1 MSGWYPDPTGR
12 FEYRFHNDREWTADV
27 ATGGR
32 RSVDPLTSYTPP
44 TKNGGRSNGIA
55 VAGMVC
61 GIFAVVTAW
70 VPFVAVLGI
79 IAAIVGL
86 ALSIPA
92 LARSRE
98 RGRRGFAIAGVI
110 TSAVGLLLGVL
121 GIVLT
126 VVLVRAISA
135 FDDPGPVDVT
145 VEQCT
150 TDGGGGVLAE
160 VAVENL
166 SSKERSYTIEVDLGG
181 LDTEWIEIDDVGPG
195 DRATAQVT
203 GRSFG
208 LEPDCRI
215 VSINGPVPFGFDPD
229 TFDSND

>member
-1 MSGWYPDPTGR
+1 VSGWYPDPTGR
-12 FEYRFHNDREWTADV
+12 FEYRYHNDREWTADV
-27 ATGGR
+27 ASGGR

-44 TKNGGRSNGIA
+44 TSSGGSNGMA

-70 VPFVAVLGI
+70 VPFIAVIGI

-98 RGRRGFAIAGVI
+98 RGRRGFALAGVI

-126 VVLVRAISA
+126 VVVVRAINA

-145 VEQCT
+145 VERCEV
-150 TDGGGGVLAE
+150 DGSGVLAE
-160 VAVENL
+160 IAVENL
-166 SSKERSYTIEVDLGG
+166 SSKERSYTIEIDLGG
-181 LDTEWIEIDDVGPG
+181 LSTEWVEFDDVDPG
-195 DRATAQVT
+195 ERTTSVVT

-208 LEPDCRI
+208 LEPECRV

-229 TFDSND
+229 TWDTEN

>member
-1 MSGWYPDPTGR
+1 VSGWYPDPTGR
-12 FEYRFHNDREWTADV
+12 FEYRYHNDREWTADV

-44 TKNGGRSNGIA
+44 TTGGRSNGMA

-61 GIFAVVTAW
+61 GIVAVVIGWA
-70 VPFVAVLGI
+70 PFVAVLGL

-98 RGRRGFAIAGVI
+98 RGRRGFALAGVI
-110 TSAVGLLLGVL
+110 TSAVGLVLGVL
-121 GIVLT
+121 GIVVT
-126 VVLVRAISA
+126 VWVVRAISA
-135 FDDPGPVDVT
+135 FDDPGPVEVT
-145 VEQCT
+145 IERCT

-160 VAVENL
+160 IAVENL

-181 LDTEWIEIDDVGPG
+181 LTTEWVEFDGVDPG
-195 DRATAQVT
+195 ERTTAEVT

-208 LEPDCRI
+208 LEPECRV
-215 VSINGPVPFGFDPD
+215 VSVNGPVPFGFDPD
-229 TFDSND
+229 DWE